1 MDPNE
6 YLTDREIVELY
17 FKRDERAIRETE
29 RKYGK
34 YILSVSKNFI
44 CDADDMKECEN
55 DTYIALWNA
64 IPPAEPEPLT
74 PYIAKIVRHISIDKY
89 KEKTRQKRASSE
101 FAVSLDEVGDF
112 VSDGFSVEAHIN
124 ELELRRVINEFVDSL
139 PERSRFIFVCRYYS
153 ADSAENIAKMLGIS
167 KWSIFKELGKL
178 REKLKEK
185 LEENN
190 LL

>member
-1 MDPNE
+1 MDPTE

-17 FKRDERAIRETE
+17 LKRDERAIRETKC
-29 RKYGK
+29 KYGK
-34 YILSVSKNFI
+34 YIFSVSRNFLS
-44 CDADDMKECEN
+44 DAEDIEESEN

-74 PYIAKIVRHISIDKY
+74 PYIAKIVRRISIDKY
-89 KEKTRQKRASSE
+89 KEKTRQKRVSSE

-124 ELELRRVINEFVDSL
+124 ELELRRVINEFIASL
-139 PERSRFIFVCRYYS
+139 SERSRFIFVCRYYS

-167 KWSIFKELGKL
+167 KWSVFKELEKL
-178 REKLKEK
+178 KRNLKEK
-185 LEENN
+185 LEEND